1 MAGLL
6 EQMQR
11 AQLMRQQGLL
21 SHTQSNRPTMNQV
34 GRGMADG
41 LQNFGL
47 LASPIPVLGDAVG
60 LLGDAAMYAAKPE
73 ERTWGNAG
81 MSLLGALPFLPSM
94 AGKTTPAK
102 KALEYAIEHRP
113 MTEAGG
119 AARLH
124 DLTAAFGDDIYDAK
138 KALQYFGSG
147 DARERSALRAMHA
160 VRGKPDEL
168 VTIYRGVPEG
178 ASGINPGD
186 WVTLDRRAAADYGK
200 VLEMKVPASHIT
212 SWPDSLLEFGYYP
225 PSK

>member
-1 MAGLL
+1 MPGLL
-6 EQMQR
+6 DQMRAAEQAQQR
-11 AQLMRQQGLL
+11 GLL
-21 SHTQSNRPTMNQV
+21 SHYPSNRPTINQV
-34 GRGMADG
+34 GRGMANA
-41 LQNFGL
+41 LQGAGL
-47 LASPIPVLGDAVG
+47 LASPVPVLGDAMG

-81 MSLLGALPFLPSM
+81 MTLLGALPFVPSM

-113 MTEAGG
+113 MTDAGG

-124 DLTAAFGDDIYDAK
+124 DLATAFGDDIYDAK

-160 VRGKPDEL
+160 VRGKPDAL

-186 WVTLDRRAAADYGK
+186 WVTLDRSAAADYGK

-225 PSK
+225 PGK